1 MDIISFLYL
10 HRKAKFT
17 LHSNR
22 WSVFFWG
29 GGEEEEEEEIGFSDG
44 KILNCGKFYNIE

>member
-22 WSVFFWG
+22 WSVFL
-29 GGEEEEEEEIGFSDG
+29 GGEGEEEEEEIGFSDG